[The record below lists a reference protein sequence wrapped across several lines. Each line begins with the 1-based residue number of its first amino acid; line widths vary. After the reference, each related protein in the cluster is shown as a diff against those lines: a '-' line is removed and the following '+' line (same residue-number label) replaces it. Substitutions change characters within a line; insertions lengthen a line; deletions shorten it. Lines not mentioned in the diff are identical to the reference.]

1 MNRPEKIRIAPMSDL
16 HVEFEG
22 RRAIKGPD
30 LSGLKGNVDL
40 VLLAGD
46 IEVSDRAIDYGTRL
60 FNELDCQVVQIA
72 GNHEFY
78 DGNRVRVLNELR
90 NAADES
96 PVHFLENQVA
106 FFDIHGRQVRVLGT
120 TLWTDYMLY
129 DRQEQAMFAA
139 FTSMSDHQEIFE
151 TSRDVFLPEHAL
163 QLHQR
168 SRAWL
173 EEELAKPF
181 DGVTIV
187 MTHHGPS
194 ERSVPAR
201 LKGNDRNAAY
211 SSALD
216 DLVGGSGAALWVHGH
231 THTSFDYMIGK
242 TRVICNPRGYY
253 ARMTNPGFQPDLV
266 VLV

>member
-16 HVEFEG
+16 HIEFEG

-30 LSGLKGNVDL
+30 LSAFKNNVDL

-46 IEVSDRAIDYGTRL
+46 IEISDRAIDYSTRL
-60 FNELDCQVVQIA
+60 FNELECPVVQIA

-78 DGNRVRVLNELR
+78 DGNRPRVLNELR
-90 NAADES
+90 RAADAS
-96 PVHFLENQVA
+96 PIHFLENQTA
-106 FFDIHGRQVRVLGT
+106 FLDIHGRQVRVLGT

-129 DRQEQAMFAA
+129 GRLESAMYAA
-139 FTSMSDHQEIFE
+139 FTTMSDHREIYE
-151 TSRDVFLPEHAL
+151 TSRDVFLPEHAC

-168 SRAWL
+168 ARAWL

-187 MTHHGPS
+187 MTHHAPS
-194 ERSVPAR
+194 ERSVPP
-201 LKGNDRNAAY
+201 KFKDNDLNAAY

-216 DLVGGSGAALWVHGH
+216 NLVENSGADIWVHGH